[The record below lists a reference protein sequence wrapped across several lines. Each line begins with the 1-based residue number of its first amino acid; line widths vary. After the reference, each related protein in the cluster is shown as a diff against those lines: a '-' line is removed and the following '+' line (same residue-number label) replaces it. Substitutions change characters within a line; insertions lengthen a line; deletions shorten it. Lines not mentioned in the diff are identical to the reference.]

1 MGIHR
6 DGLKD
11 ESLSD
16 ERRNAIPEQAMPWKF
31 KRPKVLTLDL
41 IRRFQLPPCNRDWN
55 VSDLLF

>member
-16 ERRNAIPEQAMPWKF
+16 ERRNTILEQAMPWKF

-41 IRRFQLPPCNRDWN
+41 IHFCYLDDFIII
-55 VSDLLF
+55 S